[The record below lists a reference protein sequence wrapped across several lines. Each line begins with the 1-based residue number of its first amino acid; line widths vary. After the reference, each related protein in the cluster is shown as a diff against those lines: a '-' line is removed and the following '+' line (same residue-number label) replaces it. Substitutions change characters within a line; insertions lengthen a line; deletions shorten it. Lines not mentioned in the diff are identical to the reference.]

1 LNNKGDI
8 LEIMNLLPHRYP
20 FLLVDKILEF
30 KEGKSIICIKNVS
43 LNEPFFNGHFPKYP
57 VMPGVLILEALAQA
71 SGLLVFKTPKLCP
84 PNESLYLFVGI
95 DKARFKRPV
104 VPGDQ
109 IELKPPRTP
118 DKTPKPTCQD
128 LLSLIFIFIPI
139 RPLRDTITIAKPIE
153 IVSSPVGYFE
163 RKSDVKKILK
173 IIAMANNQ

>member
-20 FLLVDKILEF
+20 LLLVDKILEF
-30 KEGKSIICIKNVS
+30 EEGKSITCIKNVS
-43 LNEPFFNGHFPKYP
+43 FNEPFFNGHFPGYP

-71 SGLLVFKTPKLCP
+71 SGLLVFKTPSLCP

-109 IELKPPRTP
+109 IELKVEM
-118 DKTPKPTCQD
+118 K
-128 LLSLIFIFIPI
+128 
-139 RPLRDTITIAKPIE
+139 
-153 IVSSPVGYFE
+153 
-163 RKSDVKKILK
+163 KSKSGFAVFNSYATVDNEVVASAELMCGFKELPQKL
-173 IIAMANNQ
+173 

>member
-1 LNNKGDI
+1 MKNNGDI

-30 KEGKSIICIKNVS
+30 EDSKSIIAIKNVS
-43 LNEPFFNGHFPKYP
+43 FNEPFFNGHFPGYP

-71 SGLLVFKTPKLCP
+71 SGLLVFKTPSLCP

-109 IELKPPRTP
+109 MELKVEMTKSKRG
-118 DKTPKPTCQD
+118 
-128 LLSLIFIFIPI
+128 FAVFNA
-139 RPLRDTITIAKPIE
+139 IATVENEVTASAELMCGFKELPE
-153 IVSSPVGYFE
+153 
-163 RKSDVKKILK
+163 KL
-173 IIAMANNQ
+173 